1 MWRKRTTTLPQN
13 QRKLNTRRT
22 DEDVDGEVGRQLP
35 FHLCPRTYQC
45 RGTEECGLP
54 ARKRIACA
62 EVPYND
68 FLYQTYDEEEV

>member
-1 MWRKRTTTLPQN
+1 MWQSGRRPYPQN

-54 ARKRIACA
+54 ACK
-62 EVPYND
+62 ELHVQKYPYND